1 MRKLIFLIPVIFLIL
16 ATTLTKN
23 STKQLDKK
31 IFETK
36 ENIRALENRLE
47 LVLLDYNFLTSPKKL
62 MEYQT
67 KFFENNLI
75 QNWWD
80 PQLSGSSFGF
90 LPDYTWMIPNT
101 ELTNQLYGSNVS
113 MEISYGWN
121 LSSNESL
128 IRTYLSGGEPRN
140 IIFDNSFKFSIF

>member
-31 IFETK
+31 FFEAK

-47 LVLLDYNFLTSPKKL
+47 LELLDYNFLTSPKKL

-67 KFFENNLI
+67 KFFEKNLI
-75 QNWWD
+75 Q
-80 PQLSGSSFGF
+80 LK
-90 LPDYTWMIPNT
+90 I
-101 ELTNQLYGSNVS
+101 SN
-113 MEISYGWN
+113 IKN
-121 LSSNESL
+121 LEDLNNKIINNE
-128 IRTYLSGGEPRN
+128 
-140 IIFDNSFKFSIF
+140 

>member
-47 LVLLDYNFLTSPKKL
+47 LELLDYNFLTSPKKL

-75 QNWWD
+75 Q
-80 PQLSGSSFGF
+80 LK
-90 LPDYTWMIPNT
+90 I
-101 ELTNQLYGSNVS
+101 SN
-113 MEISYGWN
+113 IKN
-121 LSSNESL
+121 LENL
-128 IRTYLSGGEPRN
+128 NNN
-140 IIFDNSFKFSIF
+140 IINDE

>member
-1 MRKLIFLIPVIFLIL
+1 MKKFIFLIPVIFLIL

-23 STKQLDKK
+23 ATKQLDQK

-36 ENIRALENRLE
+36 ENIRVLENRLE

-75 QNWWD
+75 QLN
-80 PQLSGSSFGF
+80 
-90 LPDYTWMIPNT
+90 I
-101 ELTNQLYGSNVS
+101 SN
-113 MEISYGWN
+113 IKN
-121 LSSNESL
+121 LEDLKKITKNE
-128 IRTYLSGGEPRN
+128 
-140 IIFDNSFKFSIF
+140 

>member
-16 ATTLTKN
+16 ATTFTKN

-36 ENIRALENRLE
+36 ENIRVLENRLE

-67 KFFENNLI
+67 KFFEKNLI
-75 QNWWD
+75 QLKINNIKIYKI
-80 PQLSGSSFGF
+80 LISSRR
-90 LPDYTWMIPNT
+90 
-101 ELTNQLYGSNVS
+101 
-113 MEISYGWN
+113 
-121 LSSNESL
+121 LSSSCFSSL
-128 IRTYLSGGEPRN
+128 L
-140 IIFDNSFKFSIF
+140 

>member
-1 MRKLIFLIPVIFLIL
+1 MKKFIFLIPVIFLIL

-23 STKQLDKK
+23 TTKQLDKK

-36 ENIRALENRLE
+36 ENIRVLENRLE

-75 QNWWD
+75 QLN
-80 PQLSGSSFGF
+80 
-90 LPDYTWMIPNT
+90 I
-101 ELTNQLYGSNVS
+101 SN
-113 MEISYGWN
+113 IKN
-121 LSSNESL
+121 LEDL
-128 IRTYLSGGEPRN
+128 
-140 IIFDNSFKFSIF
+140 KK

>member
-1 MRKLIFLIPVIFLIL
+1 MKKFIFLIPIIFLIL

-23 STKQLDKK
+23 ATKQLDKK

-36 ENIRALENRLE
+36 ENIRVLENRLE

-75 QNWWD
+75 QLN
-80 PQLSGSSFGF
+80 
-90 LPDYTWMIPNT
+90 I
-101 ELTNQLYGSNVS
+101 SN
-113 MEISYGWN
+113 IKN
-121 LSSNESL
+121 LEDLKKITKNE
-128 IRTYLSGGEPRN
+128 
-140 IIFDNSFKFSIF
+140 